1 MADEMNTQ
9 GTTQETTQ
17 ETSQT
22 NDQKSIADNTKG
34 KEVRAD
40 RTTINMDIHTELQDA
55 TNQILGAKARG
66 TIDLQGI
73 VDAGKEWNFDLRE
86 QWVKTLTGMYIKDM
100 YVDRAYKDKRNDVF
114 YEDAARFGAI
124 TRIISMEMPDLIQN
138 RSWIDVTSGVTTIG
152 SNTVYLPIVKQQ
164 LFGATDS
171 WGVSVAYSGNQLDAA
186 FESVSGLLEFDSY
199 VKLMAQNAI
208 EIHKATMNS
217 MNRNNYIG
225 EKLNA
230 GNTTGKI
237 NVINLVEEYQKDH
250 SNAAMTRAQFLSS
263 ADAMRYSVKTFKKYM
278 DLLHDMTT
286 LFTMDATSKGKFV
299 PDDRMVFQVLGE
311 FEGRMDA
318 EVYSTTYHEQ
328 FVKLPLYRS
337 VNAWQALTGVTALT
351 FADLS
356 AIDITTSD
364 GNTVSTNGVVAMMVD
379 KWAIMHTMVQN
390 RVGYQRDDIK
400 NISMY
405 DYQFTDRYMN
415 NLTLPGIIFKVD
427 DYTPSNRTLTKK
439 K

>member
-1 MADEMNTQ
+1 MAEEMN
-9 GTTQETTQ
+9 TQETTQ
-17 ETSQT
+17 ATAQT
-22 NDQKSIADNTKG
+22 NDQKSIADNTNG

-40 RTTINMDIHTELQDA
+40 RSTINMDIHSELQDA
-55 TNQILGAKARG
+55 TNQILGAKARE

-230 GNTTGKI
+230 GNSAGKI

-250 SNAAMTRAQFLSS
+250 SDSAMTRAQFLSS

-337 VNAWQALTGVTALT
+337 VNAWQALTGITALT

-364 GNTVSTNGVVAMMVD
+364 GNTVATNGVVAMMVD

-427 DYTPSNRTLTKK
+427 DYTPSNRTVSKK

>member
-1 MADEMNTQ
+1 MADEIKNT
-9 GTTQETTQ
+9 ETT
-17 ETSQT
+17 ETPSEPIV
-22 NDQKSIADNTKG
+22 NNTANNQLRD
-34 KEVRAD
+34 VSRD
-40 RTTINMDIHTELQDA
+40 YINLDIHSTLQAA
-55 TNQILGAKARG
+55 TNQILGRNARD

-73 VDAGKEWNFDLRE
+73 VDSGKLWDFGLRE

-100 YVDRAYKDKRNDVF
+100 YTDRAYKDKRNDVF
-114 YEDAARFGAI
+114 YEDSARFGAI
-124 TRIISMEMPDLIQN
+124 SRIISMEMPDLIEN
-138 RSWIDVTSGVTTIG
+138 RSWINVTSGETYIG
-152 SNTVYLPIVKQQ
+152 SNLVYLPIVKQQ

-225 EKLNA
+225 EKLHA
-230 GNTTGKI
+230 GNTSGKI

-250 SNAAMTRAQFLSS
+250 GNQSMTKVQFLSS

-278 DLLHDMTT
+278 DLLHDMNT

-299 PDDRMVFQVLGE
+299 PDDRLVFQVLGE

-337 VNAWQALTGVTALT
+337 VNAWQALSGITSLT
-351 FADLS
+351 FDDLS

-364 GNTVSTNGVVAMMVD
+364 GNDVTANGIVALMVD

-415 NLTLPGIIFKVD
+415 NLMLPGIVFRIA
-427 DYTPSNRTLTKK
+427 DYTAPETKK
-439 K
+439 LKK

>member
-1 MADEMNTQ
+1 MP
-9 GTTQETTQ
+9 ET
-17 ETSQT
+17 
-22 NDQKSIADNTKG
+22 
-34 KEVRAD
+34 
-40 RTTINMDIHTELQDA
+40 RTTINQDIHSTLQNA
-55 TNQILGAKARG
+55 TNQILGAEARD

-73 VDAGKEWNFDLRE
+73 VDAGKEWNFGIRE
-86 QWVKTLTGMYIKDM
+86 QWVKTLSGMYITDR
-100 YVDRAYKDKRNDVF
+100 YVDRKYKDKRNDVF
-114 YEDAARFGAI
+114 FEDSARFGAI
-124 TRIISMEMPDLIQN
+124 NRIISLEMPDLIEN
-138 RSWIDVTSGVTTIG
+138 RSWIDVTSGTTTIG

-171 WGVSVAYSGNQLDAA
+171 WGVSIAYTGNQLDAA
-186 FESVSGLLEFDSY
+186 FESVAGLLEFDNY
-199 VKLMAQNAI
+199 VKLMAENAI
-208 EIHKATMNS
+208 ELHKATMNS

-230 GNTTGKI
+230 ISQSGKV
-237 NVINLVEEYQKDH
+237 NVINLVEEYQRDH
-250 SNAAMTRAQFLSS
+250 SNQSMTRAAFLSS

-286 LFTMDATSKGKFV
+286 LFTMDSTSKGKFI
-299 PDDRMVFQVLGE
+299 PDDRFVFQVLGE
-311 FEGRMDA
+311 YEGRMDA

-337 VNAWQALTGVTALT
+337 VNAWQALTGITSLT
-351 FADLS
+351 FDDLS
-356 AIDITTSD
+356 AIDVTTSD
-364 GNTVSTNGVVAMMVD
+364 GHTISRNGIVALMVD

-415 NLTLPGIIFKVD
+415 NLMLPGIVFVVD
-427 DYTPSNRTLTKK
+427 DYTASQAKK
-439 K
+439 SK